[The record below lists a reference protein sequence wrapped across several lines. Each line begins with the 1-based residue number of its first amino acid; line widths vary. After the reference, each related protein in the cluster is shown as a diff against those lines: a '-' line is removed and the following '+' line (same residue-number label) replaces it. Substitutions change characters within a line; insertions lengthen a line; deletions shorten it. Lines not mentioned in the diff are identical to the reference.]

1 MIRNQM
7 KYALFIVLIAFIN
20 VHCSTS
26 NPKFM
31 QRNIK
36 GITLQEMIPGE
47 PNQKSTWEIHI
58 PSTSL
63 EKYTKAYYKNAMGL
77 IQVNMKSSQMLI
89 SGYLSETN
97 GNIPDNLKQ
106 ALINNKLII
115 QQELNADQIDYI
127 IIDEFSILE
136 PIYLPSQRQE

>member
-1 MIRNQM
+1 MLRNQM

-63 EKYTKAYYKNAMGL
+63 RNILRRITKM
-77 IQVNMKSSQMLI
+77 QWV
-89 SGYLSETN
+89 
-97 GNIPDNLKQ
+97 
-106 ALINNKLII
+106 
-115 QQELNADQIDYI
+115 
-127 IIDEFSILE
+127 
-136 PIYLPSQRQE
+136 